1 MKLKKFTSTV
11 SDFGDEWDKFDNEK
25 ISKNELK
32 KIFNNYFLIF
42 PKKILNKNSVGID
55 IGSGSGRW
63 ADFVVRKVKKLYLLE
78 PSKKALDVSK
88 KKLKLYKNVSY
99 HNVEIKKI
107 NTINSKFDFAYSLG
121 VIHHLNYP
129 LKAFKLIKKK
139 LKENSPFLVYLY
151 HDLEEN
157 NLFYKFLWKLSEI
170 LRWFISKQ
178 NFFIKSIITDLIAIL
193 IYFPLSRI
201 TNLLLVFFSSPKNF
215 PLSYYMDK
223 PFYVMRNDALDR
235 FRTKYEKRYSR
246 SDIIKLFKKSGFKKI
261 KISSKRPYWCAIG
274 YK

>member
-1 MKLKKFTSTV
+1 MKSKKFSSTI
-11 SDFGDEWDKFDNEK
+11 SDFGDEWSKFDNEK
-25 ISKNELK
+25 ISKIELK
-32 KIFNNYFLIF
+32 KIFNNYFSIF

-63 ADFVVRKVKKLYLLE
+63 ANFVIPKVKKLYLLE
-78 PSKKALDVSK
+78 PSKKALNTSK
-88 KKLKLYKNVSY
+88 KKLRLYKNVSY
-99 HNVEIKKI
+99 HNVEIKNI
-107 NTINSKFDFAYSLG
+107 NMINSKFDFAYSLG

-129 LKAFKLIKKK
+129 LKAFKLIRKK
-139 LKENSPFLVYLY
+139 LKKNSPFLVYLY

-157 NLFYKFLWKLSEI
+157 NLFYKLLWKLSEM

-178 NFFIKSIITDLIAIL
+178 NFFIKPIITDLIAIF

-201 TNLLLVFFSSPKNF
+201 AKLYLPFFSNSKNF
-215 PLSYYMDK
+215 PLSYYSNK

-235 FRTKYEKRYSR
+235 FGTKYEKRYSKN
-246 SDIIKLFKKSGFKKI
+246 DIIRLFKKSGFKKI
-261 KISSKRPYWCAIG
+261 KISTKRPYWCAIG

>member
-88 KKLKLYKNVSY
+88 KKLKFYKNVSY

-215 PLSYYMDK
+215 LLSYYMDK

-235 FRTKYEKRYSR
+235 FGTKYEKRYSR

>member
-1 MKLKKFTSTV
+1 MKSKKFTSTV
-11 SDFGDEWDKFDNEK
+11 LDFGDEWDKFDNEK

-32 KIFNNYFLIF
+32 KIFNNYFSIF

>member
-1 MKLKKFTSTV
+1 M
-11 SDFGDEWDKFDNEK
+11 
-25 ISKNELK
+25 
-32 KIFNNYFLIF
+32 
-42 PKKILNKNSVGID
+42 
-55 IGSGSGRW
+55 
-63 ADFVVRKVKKLYLLE
+63 
-78 PSKKALDVSK
+78 
-88 KKLKLYKNVSY
+88 
-99 HNVEIKKI
+99 
-107 NTINSKFDFAYSLG
+107 
-121 VIHHLNYP
+121 IHHLNYP

-215 PLSYYMDK
+215 LLSYYMDK

>member
-107 NTINSKFDFAYSLG
+107 DTINSKFDFAYSLG

-139 LKENSPFLVYLY
+139 LKKNSPFLVYLY

-170 LRWFISKQ
+170 LRCFISKQ

-235 FRTKYEKRYSR
+235 FGTKYEKRYSR

>member
-32 KIFNNYFLIF
+32 KIFNNYFSIF

-63 ADFVVRKVKKLYLLE
+63 ADFVARKVKKLYLLE

-215 PLSYYMDK
+215 LLSYYMDK

>member
-63 ADFVVRKVKKLYLLE
+63 ADFVVRKVKKLYSLE

-215 PLSYYMDK
+215 LLSYYMDK

>member
-1 MKLKKFTSTV
+1 MKSKKFTSTV
-11 SDFGDEWDKFDNEK
+11 LDFGDEWDKFDNEK

-261 KISSKRPYWCAIG
+261 KISSKRPYWFAIG

>member
-170 LRWFISKQ
+170 LRCFISKQ

-193 IYFPLSRI
+193 IYYPFSKMAKLF
-201 TNLLLVFFSSPKNF
+201 LVFFSSPKNF

>member
-107 NTINSKFDFAYSLG
+107 DTINSKFDFAYSLG
-121 VIHHLNYP
+121 EIHHLNYP

-139 LKENSPFLVYLY
+139 LKKNSPFLVYLY

-215 PLSYYMDK
+215 LLSYYMDK

-235 FRTKYEKRYSR
+235 FGTKYEKRYSR

>member
-1 MKLKKFTSTV
+1 MKFKRFTSTV
-11 SDFGDEWDKFDNEK
+11 SDFGDEWNKFDNEK
-25 ISKNELK
+25 ISKTELK
-32 KIFNNYFLIF
+32 KIFNNYFSIF

-63 ADFVVRKVKKLYLLE
+63 ADFVMPKVKKLYLLE

-88 KKLKLYKNVSY
+88 KKLKLYKNISY

-107 NTINSKFDFAYSLG
+107 NKINSKFDFAYSLG

-129 LKAFKLIKKK
+129 LKAFKLIRKK
-139 LKENSPFLVYLY
+139 LKKNSPFLVYLY

-201 TNLLLVFFSSPKNF
+201 AKLLLLFFSSPKNF
-215 PLSYYMDK
+215 PLSYYIDK

-235 FRTKYEKRYSR
+235 FGTKYEKRYSR